1 MGTRPLSPSP
11 HYLDYS
17 DRPDHTTA
25 GIEMVAVE
33 TPSGAY
39 RVWTKRVGNNP
50 DARMLLL
57 HGGPGGTHEYLEI
70 FDSYLPAA
78 GIEYHYYCQLGSAF
92 SDQPKDPSLWSV
104 DRFVDEVE
112 QVRVALGL
120 DRNNFY
126 LYGQSWGGILA
137 IEYALQHQEHL
148 KALIVSN
155 MMSTMVGYNEYA
167 NAVIKPQIEPAVL
180 AEIENFEA
188 AEDFTNPRYQE
199 LLMEHH
205 YVYRVLRMPLTD
217 WPDSINRAFAHLN
230 TDIYIPMQG
239 PSELGAS
246 GILASWDRS
255 ADIHRIKVPAL
266 VIGGEH
272 DTMNP
277 DNLRWMGEEFPRG
290 RAHICANG
298 SHMAMWDDQHDYFSA
313 VVNFVSDVEAGVF
326 ET

>member
-1 MGTRPLSPSP
+1 MAAKRLSPGP
-11 HYLDYS
+11 DYLDS
-17 DRPDHTTA
+17 SGRLDHRTA
-25 GIEMVAVE
+25 GIEMVPVE
-33 TPSGAY
+33 TPSGTY

-78 GIEYHYYCQLGSAF
+78 GIEYHYYCQLGSTF
-92 SDQPKDPSLWSV
+92 SDQPNDPSLWTV

-112 QVRVALGL
+112 QVRLALGL
-120 DRNNFY
+120 DRHNFY

-137 IEYALQHQEHL
+137 IEYALAHQDHL
-148 KALIVSN
+148 KAMIVSN
-155 MMSTMVGYNEYA
+155 MMSTMVGYNDYA
-167 NAVIKPQIEPAVL
+167 STVIKPQIDAAVL
-180 AEIENFEA
+180 AEIEAYEA
-188 AEDFTNPRYQE
+188 AEEFDNERYHE
-199 LLMEHH
+199 LLLEHH
-205 YVYRVLRMPLTD
+205 YVHRVLRMPVAE

-255 ADIHRIKVPAL
+255 ADLHRIEVPVL
-266 VIGGEH
+266 VIGAEH
-272 DTMNP
+272 DTMDP
-277 DNLRWMGEEFPRG
+277 DNLRWMGEQFPRG

-298 SHMAMWDDQHDYFSA
+298 SHMTMWDDQRDYFSTL
-313 VVNFVSDVEAGVF
+313 VDFVADVESGEF
-326 ET
+326 